1 MGGASRSDTHA
12 KPNPLPGPTP
22 SAFLL
27 TCKSFRAEL
36 LQILTE
42 VCMDAFQRELM
53 RRSPLAGAVLEI
65 YDFVFDDQLLNS
77 IYDSHRGHCYE
88 DKLVFTD
95 FLRLMRDA
103 LLRHG
108 GSAHKLFVQ
117 LETDDAEPIDESNF
131 YRKLARTPV
140 EVSRALLRECS
151 GRLATLMPVSVA
163 TLPACFDGFEAII
176 GDGKR
181 IKNAAKRLKPT
192 RGYSGKLL
200 GAKALV
206 AVNLRSGMAVAMN
219 DSLDGQTND
228 VPLVQGLM
236 EQLHQ
241 IIPRPMLSIW
251 DRQFDDART
260 FRRLSARPGDAF
272 VVRTHQSHSI
282 VVESCVQ
289 TRDALGRQV
298 LDEIVMMGR
307 GAQAMRVRRITLL
320 RGGPDEED
328 VALMTNL
335 LERGSF
341 PAADLLELYRRRWG
355 IEEVFQQVTE
365 TFSLSH
371 LIGSAPKAVL
381 LQFAYCLLLYNLM
394 QVIKAYVA
402 EDGRVLASVVSMIY
416 LFSDVREE
424 LAAWAYHA
432 GDVVWPRQR
441 RDAAA
446 MRQRLAELLEGVWN
460 PVAYTKASD
469 KKRRGKPKK
478 KLRLH
483 GGHTSVQRLLEGKVK
498 LVAAQN

>member
-1 MGGASRSDTHA
+1 
-12 KPNPLPGPTP
+12 
-22 SAFLL
+22 
-27 TCKSFRAEL
+27 
-36 LQILTE
+36 
-42 VCMDAFQRELM
+42 MDAFQRELM

-65 YDFVFDDQLLNS
+65 YDFVFDDRLLDS
-77 IYDSHRGHCYE
+77 IYAGHRGRCYE
-88 DKLVFTD
+88 DKLAFTD
-95 FLRLMRDA
+95 FIRLMRDA

-108 GSAHKLFVQ
+108 GSAHKLFVK
-117 LETDDAEPIDESNF
+117 LETNDIQPIDESNF

-140 EVSRALLRECS
+140 EVSRALLRECT
-151 GRLATLMPVSVA
+151 GRLAELMPASVA
-163 TLPACFDGFEAII
+163 TLPACFDGFEAIA
-176 GDGKR
+176 GDGKK

-206 AVNLRSGMAVAMN
+206 AVNLRSGMAIAMN

-236 EQLHQ
+236 DQLHQ
-241 IIPRPMLSIW
+241 TIGRPMLSVW

-260 FRRLSARPGDAF
+260 FRRLSARQGDAF
-272 VVRTHQSHSI
+272 VVRTHQCHPI
-282 VVESCVQ
+282 VVESSVQ
-289 TRDALGRQV
+289 TRDAQGRQV

-307 GAQAMRVRRITLL
+307 DRQAIRLRRITLL
-320 RGGPDEED
+320 RESDGGED
-328 VALMTNL
+328 VVLLTNL
-335 LERGSF
+335 LERRSF

-355 IEEVFQQVTE
+355 IEQVFQQVTE

-402 EDGRVLASVVSMIY
+402 QDGAVLASVVSMIY

-424 LAAWAYHA
+424 LTAWAYHA
-432 GDVVWPRQR
+432 GNVAWPRQR

-446 MRQRLAELLEGVWN
+446 MQQRLAQLLDGVWN

-469 KKRRGKPKK
+469 KKPRGKPKK
-478 KLRLH
+478 KIRLH

-498 LVAAQN
+498 LVVAQE